1 MTYIRNSAQKS
12 TLLVALTRE
21 INHRMLL
28 GLLAILVV
36 FLHIIAIFWLLQ
48 QSHALKENK
57 SRKLVQ
63 VLLMAQPEPKIK
75 PEPPKPKPKIEPKAK
90 PLTPE
95 QPKKIPPKL
104 AAGKPHV
111 KAKTPDVVKP
121 VVAQKPTPVRK
132 PQAQKTPVIAHKI
145 SEPVTPKSPSHK
157 VADLPRTPAVLTSK
171 SIAHSTT
178 PVFSS
183 SSLKPYTQVSKPS
196 PAFSSA
202 KTAPSKP
209 VQQAG
214 SGGQDNNTV
223 SSGVVELAQAKPT
236 YPMRAKSRNIEGWA
250 KVEFTVTASGAVT
263 NAHIVSASPPGIF
276 DASALEAIQKFRFK
290 AKMVNGKAVNG
301 SATKKFNF
309 NLN

>member
-1 MTYIRNSAQKS
+1 MTYIRNSAQES

-48 QSHALKENK
+48 QSHAVKENK

-75 PEPPKPKPKIEPKAK
+75 PEPPKPKIEPKLKPK

-104 AAGKPHV
+104 TAGKSHV
-111 KAKTPDVVKP
+111 KAKTPDIVKP
-121 VVAQKPTPVRK
+121 VVAQKSTPVRK
-132 PQAQKTPVIAHKI
+132 PQVQKTPVIAHKI

-171 SIAHSTT
+171 SVAHSTT
-178 PVFSS
+178 VFNR

-214 SGGQDNNTV
+214 SSGQDNNTV

-250 KVEFTVTASGAVT
+250 KVEFTVTASGEVT

>member
-12 TLLVALTRE
+12 ALLVALSRE
-21 INHRMLL
+21 TNHRILL

-36 FLHIIAIFWLLQ
+36 LLHSIGVFWLLQ
-48 QSHALKENK
+48 QSHAIKENK
-57 SRKLVQ
+57 PHKLVQ
-63 VLLMAQPEPKIK
+63 VQLMAKPEPKLK
-75 PEPPKPKPKIEPKAK
+75 PEPPKPKPKIEAK
-90 PLTPE
+90 PKPLAPK

-104 AAGKPHV
+104 TTGKPPAKV
-111 KAKTPDVVKP
+111 KMPELVKP
-121 VVAQKPTPVRK
+121 AVAQKPTPVHK
-132 PQAQKTPVIAHKI
+132 PQMSVKPVIAHKI
-145 SEPVTPKSPSHK
+145 SEAPTPKTPSHK
-157 VADLPRTPAVLTSK
+157 AADLPRTPTVLTSK
-171 SIAHSTT
+171 SVAHSTT

-183 SSLKPYTQVSKPS
+183 SSLKPYTPAAKPN

-202 KTAPSKP
+202 KTAPNKP
-209 VQQAG
+209 AQKTG
-214 SGGQDNNTV
+214 NGGQDNNTV

-290 AKMVNGKAVNG
+290 PKMVNGKAVNG